1 MGSGAARFE
10 AVVRDE
16 SIRRGDAKARYPGAG
31 ARVVHPIDPEAFFV
45 RDPAGGTGRA
55 RDAGECGG
63 VGRDVQ
69 GAKNAASTLREGWNE
84 MKARVLAAGKG
95 TRLLPITGVIPKP
108 MAPVAGRIRILV
120 SANFHFQNVEKIPL
134 TFVHLKFLRLV
145 SSVNPRGGGA
155 GGGGPAV
162 TQSSDQSGERADINQ
177 DFSVTGSGSNGNQ
190 CANIQGVGNTGN
202 AQNDIAL
209 IQYASTADEFDLE
222 EVGSTIDVSTTNST
236 QCTGAVEHAAS
247 ASG

>member
-16 SIRRGDAKARYPGAG
+16 SIRRGDAKARYPG

-95 TRLLPITGVIPKP
+95 TRLLPLTGVIPKP
-108 MAPVAGRIRILV
+108 MAPVAGRVRILV

-134 TFVHLKFLRLV
+134 TFVHLKFLHLV

-155 GGGGPAV
+155 GGGPAV

-209 IQYASTADEFDLE
+209 IQYASEADEFEFE

-236 QCTGAVEHAAS
+236 QCTGAVEQAAS